1 MIYLDNAATT
11 KISDK
16 VFDAIMPYLKDGY
29 GNASSIYSLGRES
42 AVAIMDAR
50 KRAAKV
56 LGGKKY
62 NGVLWKKAADGTFTP
77 TAVSCDMGARK
88 YPSRFDAFPIPQ
100 SEISNNTLAKQNPG
114 W

>member
-1 MIYLDNAATT
+1 MESITRIIKRDGRTADFDVEKITEAIY
-11 KISDK
+11 K
-16 VFDAIMPYLKDGY
+16 
-29 GNASSIYSLGRES
+29 
-42 AVAIMDAR
+42 
-50 KRAAKV
+50 AAKV